1 MEIERDRGMKKKGI
15 VVAVIGWIDASQDSG
30 GEIYLKS
37 DGVSLLFAV
46 SAGLVVKETKEYIA
60 IARDYFP
67 HVTDKTCDQ
76 VRARE
81 VILKKNIEWV
91 KRFII

>member
-1 MEIERDRGMKKKGI
+1 MPTTHQKKGFTI
-15 VVAVIGWIDASQDSG
+15 AVIGWIDASQDAG
-30 GEIYLKS
+30 GDIYLKS
-37 DGVSLLFAV
+37 DAVSLLFVV
-46 SAGLVVKETKEYIA
+46 SSGVIVKETKEYIA

-67 HVTDKTCDQ
+67 HATDKACDQ

-91 KRFII
+91 RRLTV